1 MALAMPL
8 KLLNVAYV
16 PTRLTAFCPSAKT
29 DLSVVVALRKG
40 VLSHTQLPNSR
51 VYDVNLDEIL
61 KP

>member
-16 PTRLTAFCPSAKT
+16 PTRVTAFCPTTHS
-29 DLSVVVALRKG
+29 DLSVVMALKKDVQSQSR
-40 VLSHTQLPNSR
+40 LPHSR

-61 KP
+61 S